1 MSDAPAN
8 ILLVEDDPSLGLLL
22 HDLLRI
28 AGHKATLIRDG
39 KEALPAFNAGHFDLA
54 LLDVMLPGRDGFEL
68 TED

>member
-39 KEALPAFNAGHFDLA
+39 KEALPAER
-54 LLDVMLPGRDGFEL
+54 LPAQ
-68 TED
+68 T